1 MSKSKMWK
9 FGVTA
14 SAGIIATLLAGQ
26 EAQAAAP
33 TCTTTTPL
41 ASGGTTNLA
50 GLSGGNCVQVG
61 DKIFGSASVTGA
73 LIGQTGSTQFT
84 INVAA
89 NSTTVNFQ
97 GSVSGIAT
105 GSLAYSVAV
114 AAGSTDLIS
123 AFQQDLTLN
132 GLGAHTD
139 LLGTFP
145 GTALAN
151 LTCFRATLAG
161 GGADP
166 ASTCP
171 VLRAVIPNLQNLSVT
186 QTVTNTTAGTNLTAI
201 TDTIFQAAAVPE
213 PASLLIL
220 GSALLGMGGMA
231 MLRRRRRG

>member
-1 MSKSKMWK
+1 MWK

-14 SAGIIATLLAGQ
+14 SAGILATLLAGQ

-33 TCTTTTPL
+33 TCTTTTTL

-61 DKIFGSASVTGA
+61 DKIFGSASIGGGITGA
-73 LIGQTGSTQFT
+73 GNAQFT

-97 GSVSGIAT
+97 GSLSGIGT
-105 GSLAYSVAV
+105 GNINYSVAV
-114 AAGSTDLIS
+114 APGSTDLIS

-132 GLGAHTD
+132 GLSAHTD
-139 LLGTFP
+139 LVGTFP

-151 LTCFRATLAG
+151 LTCFRATLAS
-161 GGADP
+161 GADDP

-171 VLRAVIPNLQNLSVT
+171 VLRSVIPNLQNLSVT

-201 TDTIFQAAAVPE
+201 TNTIFQAAVPE